1 MLSKENSELAMTSIL
16 DGLIHYKDIVPQSQ
30 ALHGH
35 ISHYC
40 IATQCRYG
48 GYMSDPKTHLLPIRE
63 FVPSIMIR
71 LSLPL
76 VAGSSTDPGPQRHI
90 ALIES

>member
-1 MLSKENSELAMTSIL
+1 MVTLAIT
-16 DGLIHYKDIVPQSQ
+16 
-30 ALHGH
+30 ALLLNVVMVHVVM
-35 ISHYC
+35 
-40 IATQCRYG
+40 A
-48 GYMSDPKTHLLPIRE
+48 DPKTHLLPIRE
-63 FVPSIMIR
+63 LVPSMHIMIR